1 MTLDLG
7 SNFLLFSLILMR
19 ISGCFLFHPIFGRNN
34 MPMPAKAGLI
44 MVISGL
50 VYSVSSMPDI
60 VIDHVIGYSA
70 LLLKEFAVGY
80 ILGAVF
86 QFFTGAVLFAGT
98 VIDNQM
104 GLSMSTIYDP
114 QSNSSISLSA
124 NLLNMTLMICF
135 FTTDAHLA
143 LIRIFLT
150 SADVVPYGIVGMG
163 QEVWT
168 SMLALF
174 AEFITFGMR
183 LAMPMLAVQF
193 FVEIGVGILMKTI
206 PQINIFVINIQMKIW
221 IGIVILLILFSP
233 ITEYLTNGIDVLLE
247 STMEILSR
255 MKM

>member
-19 ISGCFLFHPIFGRNN
+19 TSGCFLFHPIFGRNN
-34 MPMPAKAGLI
+34 MPMLVKGGLI
-44 MVISGL
+44 LLISGL
-50 VYSVSSMPDI
+50 IYSVSDTPDI
-60 VIDHVIGYSA
+60 IIDHVIGYSA

-80 ILGAVF
+80 ILGMVF
-86 QFFTGAVLFAGT
+86 QFFISAVLFAGT
-98 VIDNQM
+98 VMDNQM

-114 QSNSSISLSA
+114 QSNSSVTLSA
-124 NLLNMTLMICF
+124 NFLNIIFMLCF

-150 SADVVPYGIVGMG
+150 SADVVPYGTIGMG

-174 AEFITFGMR
+174 AEFVTFGMR
-183 LAMPMLAVQF
+183 LAMPMLAIQF

-221 IGIVILLILFSP
+221 IGIVILLVLFSP
-233 ITEYLTNGIDVLLE
+233 MTEYLTNGIDVLLE

-255 MKM
+255 MNM

>member
-34 MPMPAKAGLI
+34 MPVLAKSGLI
-44 MVISGL
+44 LVISGL
-50 VYSVSSMPDI
+50 IYSVSDVPEIAVS
-60 VIDHVIGYSA
+60 HVIGYSA

-86 QFFTGAVLFAGT
+86 QFFSSAVLFAGT
-98 VIDNQM
+98 VMDNQM

-114 QSNSSISLSA
+114 QSNSSVSLSA
-124 NLLNMTLMICF
+124 NLLNMIFMICF
-135 FTTDAHLA
+135 FATDAHLA

-150 SADVVPYGIVGMG
+150 SADVVPYGAISMG
-163 QEVWT
+163 EEVWT
-168 SMLALF
+168 SMAALF
-174 AEFITFGMR
+174 AEFVTFGMR
-183 LAMPMLAVQF
+183 LAMPMLAIQF

-221 IGIVILLILFSP
+221 IGLVMLLILFSP
-233 ITEYLTNGIDVLLE
+233 MTEYLTNGIDVLLE

-255 MKM
+255 MRM

>member
-19 ISGCFLFHPIFGRNN
+19 MSGCFVFHPIFGRNN
-34 MPMPAKAGLI
+34 MPLPAKAGLI
-44 MVISGL
+44 LLISGL
-50 VYSVSSMPDI
+50 VYSVSGTPEI
-60 VIDHVIGYSA
+60 VTNHVIGYAA

-80 ILGAVF
+80 VLGAVF
-86 QFFTGAVLFAGT
+86 QFFISGVLFAGT
-98 VIDNQM
+98 VMDNQM

-114 QSNSSISLSA
+114 QSNSSVSLSA
-124 NLLNMTLMICF
+124 NMLNIIFMLCF

-150 SADVVPYGIVGMG
+150 SADVVPYGEIGMG
-163 QEVWT
+163 TQVWT
-168 SMLALF
+168 SILALF

-221 IGIVILLILFSP
+221 IGLVILLILFSP
-233 ITEYLTNGIDVLLE
+233 LTEYLINGIDVLLE
-247 STMEILSR
+247 GTMEILSR